1 MLASFFYQ
9 SPVSVWPIMPQRPR
23 PRNYRKRQQEES
35 DDEEPVGVA
44 EEGGVKEVEESEED
58 SVRWVV
64 LLKCTLFRWSFNVE
78 FVEKS
83 LKKLKSYRNLE
94 RNQQEWGEIR
104 INVALNTSKII

>member
-1 MLASFFYQ
+1 
-9 SPVSVWPIMPQRPR
+9 MPQRPR

-64 LLKCTLFRWSFNVE
+64 LLKCTLFR
-78 FVEKS
+78 
-83 LKKLKSYRNLE
+83 
-94 RNQQEWGEIR
+94 
-104 INVALNTSKII
+104 